1 MDSQEKFDCWCIVE
15 VFGHQKYA
23 GRVTEQAVGG
33 CNFVR
38 VDVPAFED
46 HPAFT
51 KMLGQASIF
60 SMTPVT
66 EDIARGIAKQLRNK
80 PVSVYDLPGA
90 TNQRQLSVSAA
101 LGGDEDRD
109 DCEDDCHD
117 GNY

>member
-1 MDSQEKFDCWCIVE
+1 MNDNDKFDCWCIVE

-23 GRVTEQAVGG
+23 GRVSEQSVGG

-66 EDIARGIAKQLRNK
+66 EDIARGIAQQLRNK
-80 PVSVYDLPGA
+80 PVSIYDLPSA
-90 TNQRQLSVSAA
+90 ASQRQLSMSPVI
-101 LGGDEDRD
+101 GGDDEPVDS
-109 DCEDDCHD
+109 D
-117 GNY
+117 GDEEIF